1 MLYSRRT
8 DASPRQSGMP
18 AVSHSASL
26 PAISTTLPRW
36 ARWIDITCLGLVVIA
51 SIVFQWGGFRERF
64 GDVRIALTSADRPL
78 LLAAVLLL
86 VRHAIVRRPTVV
98 GHLWSYVR
106 RARGSADTRA
116 ASAVLIATRPAILFI
131 GFYAVMT
138 FGFNEAR
145 PPLRFSDQE
154 FLNLQSRWDA
164 TWYMSVAVDG
174 YRYYP
179 DEPNRQQ
186 NVVFFPALPM
196 ATRVIGRLAGG
207 SAPAFLWGGSILVI
221 GAFFWALVYVFRLA
235 RDLLGDDG
243 RAWWTVWFVAAYPW
257 AVFYSALYTESFFLL
272 GAAGAI
278 WHFRRRELVKAGAWG
293 LLVGLTRP
301 NGCFLSIVLGLMA
314 IWPRLPQWLMAG
326 PVDARDRDPSLGT
339 APAIAAALLSASMS
353 GIGVLLYSA
362 FMWRLTGRPL
372 IWAELHLA
380 WGREYNGLVPL
391 VSMYA
396 GKFLEDGA
404 YEVTR
409 ALPFEI
415 LNAIGAGFVIATAIP
430 VWRRFGLPYAVFI
443 LINIL
448 PPLAAGG
455 FLSTGRFSAVLFPAF
470 VWLAAVVPVSHRPG
484 WIGGFMAGQ
493 AFMATLFY
501 TWRHMF

>member
-1 MLYSRRT
+1 
-8 DASPRQSGMP
+8 
-18 AVSHSASL
+18 V
-26 PAISTTLPRW
+26 TL
-36 ARWIDITCLGLVVIA
+36 LLVA
-51 SIVFQWGGFRERF
+51 LIVFEWGGFRARL
-64 GDVRIALTSADRPL
+64 GGLRLQLTSGDRPL
-78 LLAAVLLL
+78 LLAVLLGL
-86 VRHAIVRRPTVV
+86 VRHALVRRPTILS
-98 GHLWSYVR
+98 HLASYFSRGR
-106 RARGSADTRA
+106 RAPDVRA
-116 ASAVLIATRPAILFI
+116 GAAVFLATRPAILLI
-131 GFYAVMT
+131 GFFAVMT
-138 FGFNEAR
+138 FGFNEQR

-179 DEPNRQQ
+179 DEPRRQQ

-196 ATRVIGRLAGG
+196 VTRMIGRLAGG
-207 SAPAFLWGGSILVI
+207 TAPAYLWGGSVFVLC
-221 GAFFWALVYVFRLA
+221 AFLWALVYVFRLA
-235 RDLLGDDG
+235 RDLLGDDE
-243 RAWWTVWFVAAYPW
+243 RARWTVWFVAAYPW

-314 IWPRLPQWLMAG
+314 IWPRLPQWLTAG
-326 PVDARDRDPSLGT
+326 PPDGRDRAAALGT
-339 APAIAAALLSASMS
+339 PRAIAAALVSAAMP
-353 GIGVLLYSA
+353 GIGVLAYSA
-362 FMWRLTGRPL
+362 FMWRVTGRPL

-380 WGREYNGLVPL
+380 WGRDYNGLVPL
-391 VSMYA
+391 VTMYA
-396 GKFLEDGA
+396 GKFLDDGA

-409 ALPFEI
+409 ALPYEL
-415 LNAIGAGFVIATAIP
+415 LNAIGAAFVIATAIP

-470 VWLAAVVPVSHRPG
+470 VWLAAVVPPSHRPG

-493 AFMATLFY
+493 AFMAALFY
-501 TWRHMF
+501 TWRHMY